1 MLYYLQPINECNFG
15 NTLAI
20 GGSSFLGNYLV
31 NLARN
36 TITAGLAIEV
46 EGVSLV
52 YAAYSDGSSSAI
64 LVVSSIF

>member
-1 MLYYLQPINECNFG
+1 MNECNFH

-20 GGSSFLGNYLV
+20 GREAFLSGNYLV
-31 NLARN
+31 DLARN

-52 YAAYSDGSSSAI
+52 YVAYSDGSSSAI
-64 LVVSSIF
+64 LVVSSIFLH

>member
-1 MLYYLQPINECNFG
+1 MNECNFH
-15 NTLAI
+15 NTGAI
-20 GGSSFLGNYLV
+20 GGRDILSGNYLV
-31 NLARN
+31 NLARD

-64 LVVSSIF
+64 LVVSSIFFTL